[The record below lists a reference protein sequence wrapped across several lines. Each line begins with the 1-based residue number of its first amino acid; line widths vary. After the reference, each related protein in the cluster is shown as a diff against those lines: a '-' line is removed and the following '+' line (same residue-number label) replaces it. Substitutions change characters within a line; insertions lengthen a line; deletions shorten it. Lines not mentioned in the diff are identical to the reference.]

1 MNKNAIITAF
11 LGGVK
16 NRYMQYEPNRTI
28 EEKIR
33 LATKISDLQGFEL
46 CYPQDFED
54 LTLLKKLLN
63 DNGFG
68 VSAINV
74 RSRRQGKWWR
84 GSFSS
89 AQERD
94 RKELISDFQK
104 AMDVAAEM
112 GVNRIT
118 TCPLNEGN
126 DYVFEM
132 DYLDA
137 YKYTEETF
145 HAICSH
151 NKDIKVCIEYKR
163 NDPRTRSLIGSAGEA
178 LVLCQNVGIENL
190 GVTLDIGHSIQAGE
204 RPAQSVAL
212 LHRANRLFYVHLND
226 NDRNWDWDLLPA
238 SFHLW
243 ESVEFMYYLQ
253 KIGYKNDWYAYDV
266 MSKEIDTAQ
275 TFSVVN
281 KITRK
286 LEKLAESLDE
296 NKIKMLTQ
304 QRNPVSSIEYL
315 FDTIIP
321 AKP

>member
-16 NRYMQYEPNRTI
+16 NRYIQYEPNRTI
-28 EEKIR
+28 EEKIQ
-33 LATKISDLQGFEL
+33 LATKIDDLQGFEL

-54 LTLLKKLLN
+54 LVLLKKLLN

-74 RSRRQGKWWR
+74 RSRREGKWWR

-89 AQERD
+89 ALESD
-94 RKELISDFQK
+94 RKEVIADFQK
-104 AMDVAAEM
+104 AMDIAAEM

-137 YKYTEETF
+137 YKFTEETF
-145 HAICSH
+145 YAICSH
-151 NKDIKVCIEYKR
+151 NKNVKVCIEYKW

-178 LVLCQNVGIENL
+178 LALCQNVGIENL

-253 KIGYKNDWYAYDV
+253 KIGYKDDWYGYDV
-266 MSKEIDTAQ
+266 MSKEIDTVQ
-275 TFSVVN
+275 TFNLVN

-286 LEKLAESLDE
+286 LEQLAESLDDD
-296 NKIKMLTQ
+296 KIKILTQ

-315 FDTIIP
+315 FDTIL
-321 AKP
+321 K

>member
-16 NRYMQYEPNRTI
+16 NRYIQYEPDRSI
-28 EEKIR
+28 EEKIQ
-33 LATKISDLQGFEL
+33 LATKIDDLQGFEL

-54 LTLLKKLLN
+54 MSLLKKLLN

-89 AQERD
+89 AQEND
-94 RKELISDFQK
+94 RKEVIADFRK

-137 YKYTEETF
+137 YKYTEEAF
-145 HAICSH
+145 YAICSH
-151 NKDIKVCIEYKR
+151 NKDIKVCIEYKK

-178 LVLCQNVGIENL
+178 LAMCQNVGIDNL
-190 GVTLDIGHSIQAGE
+190 GVTLDFGHSIQAGE

-226 NDRNWDWDLLPA
+226 NDRVWDWDLLPA
-238 SFHLW
+238 SHHLW

-253 KIGYKNDWYAYDV
+253 KIGYTDDWYAYDV
-266 MSKEIDTAQ
+266 MSKEIDTVQ
-275 TFSVVN
+275 TFNVVN

-286 LEKLAESLDE
+286 LEKLAESLDD
-296 NKIKMLTQ
+296 NKINALTQ

-315 FDTIIP
+315 FDTLI
-321 AKP
+321 K